1 MDKDFLGKWGNNENS
16 SLNKKRL
23 FFYMVKISS
32 VSGKT
37 FPPLFKKQQKTPH
50 LPIQFLSYEK
60 KISRLAYWDL
70 IYS

>member
-37 FPPLFKKQQKTPH
+37 FTRF
-50 LPIQFLSYEK
+50 F
-60 KISRLAYWDL
+60 
-70 IYS
+70 